1 MLFGYWEY
9 FGKTMLMFFKKLT
22 VILCLIIDK
31 GAKMTTKPTAKDK
44 GMSII
49 EFINNF
55 KLPEWAWII
64 VILIV
69 LIRS

>member
-1 MLFGYWEY
+1 
-9 FGKTMLMFFKKLT
+9 
-22 VILCLIIDK
+22 
-31 GAKMTTKPTAKDK
+31 MTTKPTAKDK